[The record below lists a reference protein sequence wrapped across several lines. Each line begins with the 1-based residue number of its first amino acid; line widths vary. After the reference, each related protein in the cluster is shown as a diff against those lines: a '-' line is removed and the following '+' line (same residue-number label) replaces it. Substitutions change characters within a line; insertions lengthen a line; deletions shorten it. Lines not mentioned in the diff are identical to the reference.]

1 LRNRGANA
9 AVILV
14 DGPSPI
20 VKISPSKL
28 MTTLTAI
35 DRSADMVDVLC
46 SSGTAYEVTP
56 KSTAFGANVLFSFFT
71 RMPKT

>member
-14 DGPSPI
+14 DGPSSI

-28 MTTLTAI
+28 LT
-35 DRSADMVDVLC
+35 SL
-46 SSGTAYEVTP
+46 
-56 KSTAFGANVLFSFFT
+56 STSLTFNFFAWCVIIGV
-71 RMPKT
+71 RLVGRCLLRALVAAPG

>member
-1 LRNRGANA
+1 VVERGP
-9 AVILV
+9 LSLC
-14 DGPSPI
+14 G
-20 VKISPSKL
+20 ISPW
-28 MTTLTAI
+28 TTHEILPAI